1 MMKHE
6 VIIALGSNVGSHY
19 LAKSR
24 QFLREYVNIMQ
35 ATGIITTKPIGM
47 KSADFHNQMLIGT
60 TELTLDELTLNTKK
74 TEAALGRQHGKGI
87 VSIDID
93 LMQYDDTILH
103 PDDWQRDYIKE
114 LYCQIKK

>member
-1 MMKHE
+1 MKHK
-6 VIIALGSNVGSHY
+6 VIIALGSNVGSDY

-24 QFLREYVNIMQ
+24 QILREYVNIMQ

-47 KSADFHNQMLIGT
+47 KSADFHNQMLTGT
-60 TELTLDELTLNTKK
+60 TELPLDELTLNTKK

-103 PDDWQRDYIKE
+103 PDDWLRDYIKE